1 MRGLALMAL
10 LLSWSAPAWA
20 QDAQPEPPPTSDTQI
35 DATRLGVSLERIQRG
50 LRVTES
56 REKARQAGAL
66 HLEFQL
72 QVYGVAPK
80 IEVLKGVDL
89 FNGQV
94 PGSAPSHQQFRDFV
108 TPVIYRTPVMPV
120 SALAGWAAAKLFEK
134 SKKARCEDE
143 IASYRALLMEGV
155 SVSAP
160 RCTQ

>member
-1 MRGLALMAL
+1 MRGWALLAI

-35 DATRLGVSLERIQRG
+35 DATKLGVSLERIQRG
-50 LRVTES
+50 LRVTEL
-56 REKARQAGAL
+56 REKATLSGAL
-66 HLEFQL
+66 HLEFEV

-80 IEVLKGVDL
+80 IEVLKGLDL
-89 FNGQV
+89 FNGPV

-108 TPVIYRTPVMPV
+108 TPVIYRTPGLPL
-120 SALAGWAAAKLFEK
+120 SAGLFWLASQVAEK
-134 SKKARCEDE
+134 SKKSRCEEE
-143 IASYRALLMEGV
+143 IASYRALLMQGV